1 MSSMPNTIE
10 IILAPKAALGSLK
23 SSKNNKKGIKNIPIS
38 TATR

>member
-1 MSSMPNTIE
+1 MNSMPNDNE

-23 SSKNNKKGIKNIPIS
+23 SSENNKKGIKNIPRS

>member
-1 MSSMPNTIE
+1 MSSMPNTNE

-23 SSKNNKKGIKNIPIS
+23 SSKNNKKGIKNIPRS